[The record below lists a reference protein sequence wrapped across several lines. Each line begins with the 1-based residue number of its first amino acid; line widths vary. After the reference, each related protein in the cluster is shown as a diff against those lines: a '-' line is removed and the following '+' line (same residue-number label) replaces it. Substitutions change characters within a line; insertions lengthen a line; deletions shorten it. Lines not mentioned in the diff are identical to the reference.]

1 MYHVSQKI
9 HFCYGHRLLDYEG
22 KCAHLHGHDAQ
33 VQIELGSDRLDKAGM
48 VVDFSEIRRRI
59 GRFLDEKLDHQM
71 LLRSDDPLIPI
82 LREQGEPIFAM
93 QENPTAENIA
103 RLIFE
108 HAKSQGLPVL
118 SVKLWESPTAY
129 AEYSEERGA
138 ANP

>member
-33 VQIELGSDRLDKAGM
+33 VQIELGSDELDKAGM

-71 LLRSDDPLIPI
+71 LLRQDDPLIPI
-82 LREQGEPIFAM
+82 LLEQGEPIYVM

-108 HAKSQGLPVL
+108 QAKAEGLPVL
-118 SVKLWESPTAY
+118 SVRLWESPTAY
-129 AEYSEERGA
+129 AEYSAERGGKIR
-138 ANP
+138 